1 MNDSHVTDY
10 LYGDYQNNTIY
21 TDLSD
26 EGDFI
31 DGGTGI
37 DTVVYSELKANFTWA
52 KFVVDPTPDSGIEP
66 WEGWSFN
73 QDSLKKHRKN

>member
-1 MNDSHVTDY
+1 MSDSI
-10 LYGDYQNNTIY
+10 LQIICMATIKIIPSIPIY
-21 TDLSD
+21 RQ
-26 EGDFI
+26 GDFI